1 MIKGLSTAGMC
12 LTIISCTTLS
22 TLLPERDKTP
32 LTPQGK
38 MNVCLLQESQ
48 RRIARGNTGDLGVAA
63 AEVARYCVRQLD
75 LEDEGLDEQA
85 ALNARYFLE
94 SFSAEPGRN

>member
-12 LTIISCTTLS
+12 LMIVSCTTLS

-32 LTPQGK
+32 LTPQGQ

-48 RRIARGNTGDLGVAA
+48 RRITRGNAGDLSVAA
-63 AEVARYCVRQLD
+63 AEVARYCIRQLD